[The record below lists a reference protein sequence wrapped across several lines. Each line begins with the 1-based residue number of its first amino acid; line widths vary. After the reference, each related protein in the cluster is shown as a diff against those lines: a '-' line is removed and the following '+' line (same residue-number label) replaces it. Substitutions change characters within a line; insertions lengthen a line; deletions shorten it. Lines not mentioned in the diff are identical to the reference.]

1 MTRRNRRTRNK
12 SIKRSSRKVI
22 RSIRKDINL
31 DRKGRRSIRK
41 DRRSSRK
48 VRRSTRK
55 DRRSSRKDRRSSRKR
70 RTSKKLRRRV
80 GGSAEKR
87 PPPPL
92 LALEDVKVVRWWE
105 PYLENADK
113 RKKEL
118 NKDQDKFKEDLR
130 ELFRGLDIFCKK
142 WDLDKDTASPISKNN
157 CIMAKGVVELEDW
170 SPHDEK
176 PWINPKGLLQII
188 YGKTTPPP
196 VKKILQDVLDLPRK
210 KLAAEKWREWEVG
223 IRGEAE
229 RLNEGEG
236 EEWKLAS
243 KEALGD
249 EAISLGAH
257 VAEKVLT
264 EDVFVEYVVKITKD
278 QDQGEEQE
286 KGQRES
292 GAAQALLDAPRE
304 SGATVE
310 KQGDADETL
319 SVEKN
324 NILTFI
330 EEMFHQNF
338 TFGVVEGAEGVI
350 LEAYKNLNN
359 LSNCLVDDCEHRDMV
374 KEFIQNGTIDT
385 KGFLKEL
392 NTEVEEGEA
401 ASIYSLTKN
410 KSTGVTKSSIT
421 GSSPGDDKTQ
431 VGRQRIKKNSQMEEM
446 MPELFVTE
454 KGDVPDKPKIKD
466 VIIQKYLYYSVYKKF
481 KDENE
486 GVVTQDPIEIGKRIV
501 ERLLSEA
508 KTFEGDLE
516 KDILYKVISMGNCKN
531 IYNNKWSDNP
541 NDDKKI
547 TDTQVTQVTRNLLNA
562 RFNNK
567 YQLKGDNYVESDQVP
582 IVNLLNDINIKVAN
596 LDSNDFGWIKGEFT
610 NEGGEV
616 EGSATLSIVVANA
629 DDPTAGVLSGDNEEA
644 KSPRQDVAGAQAQF
658 DEEME
663 ARRQKRESEKTA
675 RGSLALVT
683 AEQARDDVILGEAK
697 LARGRTEGENRLE
710 KRLALKN
717 QAAAERFRAR
727 KQPLLLADRGR
738 AETQSREPENSAGQ
752 EDAAAAETQSRGSED
767 SGVQTGQEDAAAAEA
782 AAAAKIQAVQRGR
795 RGRLSAAEL
804 RKRAEE
810 AAAKDAAAAAAAKK
824 KAAAAVEAAAETEA
838 KKAEAEA
845 VARLK
850 DKFSWTD
857 EVIAAK
863 TTKLS
868 AVDLEAEIARQEH
881 DPSWIPGNQKG
892 KSMAPAPEG
901 QRTRE
906 ARDKLQRE
914 LEREIG
920 IGT

>member
-12 SIKRSSRKVI
+12 SIKRSSRKVR

-48 VRRSTRK
+48 VIRSTRK
-55 DRRSSRKDRRSSRKR
+55 VRRSSRKDRRSSRKR

-80 GGSAEKR
+80 GGSAGE
-87 PPPPL
+87 PML
-92 LALEDVKVVRWWE
+92 QLEDVKVVRWWE
-105 PYLENADK
+105 PYLENAGE

-118 NKDQDKFKEDLR
+118 NKDEDKFKEDLR
-130 ELFRGLDIFCKK
+130 NLFRGLDIFCKK
-142 WDLDKDTASPISKNN
+142 WDLDKDIASPISKNN
-157 CIMAKGVVELEDW
+157 CIMAKGVVDLEDW

-176 PWINPKGLLQII
+176 PWINPKGLYQII
-188 YGKTTPPP
+188 YVKDTPPP
-196 VKKILQDVLDLPRK
+196 VKEILQDVLDLPREK
-210 KLAAEKWREWEVG
+210 PDQEKWREWEVG
-223 IRGEAE
+223 IRHVAR
-229 RLNEGEG
+229 RLNKGEG
-236 EEWKLAS
+236 VKWKLAS
-243 KEALGD
+243 NEALGH

-264 EDVFVEYVVKITKD
+264 EDVFVDYVVKITKD
-278 QDQGEEQE
+278 KDQDQGEGPKDPEQQE
-286 KGQRES
+286 QQ
-292 GAAQALLDAPRE
+292 QALLDARRE

-319 SVEKN
+319 SGKRN

-338 TFGVVEGAEGVI
+338 TAGVVEGAEGVI
-350 LEAYKNLNN
+350 LEEYKNLNN

-374 KEFIQNGTIDT
+374 KEFIQKGKIDT

-392 NTEVEEGEA
+392 NTEVDEGEA

-421 GSSPGDDKTQ
+421 GSSPDDDKTK
-431 VGRQRIKKNSQMEEM
+431 VGRQRIKKNSQMEDK

-454 KGDVPDKPKIKD
+454 KGDVPDKPEIKD

-486 GVVTQDPIEIGKRIV
+486 SVVTQDPIEIGKRIV

-508 KTFEGDLE
+508 EAFEGDLE

-531 IYNNKWSDNP
+531 INIYNNELSDNP

-547 TDTQVTQVTRNLLNA
+547 TDTQVTRNLLNA

-567 YQLKGDNYVESDQVP
+567 YQLEGDKYVESDPVP

-629 DDPTAGVLSGDNEEA
+629 DLTAAVPSGDNEEA
-644 KSPRQDVAGAQAQF
+644 KSPPQNVTGALAKF
-658 DEEME
+658 DEDMV
-663 ARRQKRESEKTA
+663 ARQRKRESEPK
-675 RGSLALVT
+675 RSLAEV
-683 AEQARDDVILGEAK
+683 AADQARDDVILGKAK
-697 LARGRTEGENRLE
+697 LALGASAGESLLE
-710 KRLALKN
+710 KRLASRDGAE
-717 QAAAERFRAR
+717 AAKRFRRR
-727 KQPLLLADRGR
+727 KQLLLEDRAR
-738 AETQSREPENSAGQ
+738 PENSGVQTGQ
-752 EDAAAAETQSRGSED
+752 DAVAEEAEAETQSRGPEN
-767 SGVQTGQEDAAAAEA
+767 SGVQTGQEDAVAEEA
-782 AAAAKIQAVQRGR
+782 AAAAKIQAVERGR
-795 RGRLSAAEL
+795 RGRLSAADL

-824 KAAAAVEAAAETEA
+824 KAAAATKIQAAQRGRRDREKAAALQLQNDYAYKPDAITA
-838 KKAEAEA
+838 GNRTA
-845 VARLK
+845 VELLEKLQR
-850 DKFSWTD
+850 
-857 EVIAAK
+857 EERAAK
-863 TTKLS
+863 SS
-868 AVDLEAEIARQEH
+868 AEV
-881 DPSWIPGNQKG
+881 
-892 KSMAPAPEG
+892 

-906 ARDKLQRE
+906 ARDKLESEVGLRSPSS
-914 LEREIG
+914 RPSRPKG
-920 IGT
+920 